1 MQLLIIKDIF
11 ISKDSYSLFNNFF
24 STGSKNPLSII
35 FQEIRCS
42 SELGAGTNLYDKINP
57 KKEVKKKKKPS
68 NIGKQLID
76 TIYINYNHLIS

>member
-11 ISKDSYSLFNNFF
+11 ISKDSYSLFNSFF

-57 KKEVKKKKKPS
+57 KKEVKKKKNPQIS
-68 NIGKQLID
+68 GNNRLIL
-76 TIYINYNHLIS
+76 YI